1 MYIKCNYIYLY
12 QNQNKMS
19 INEAIKQD
27 EFSSEQQ
34 RLVMN
39 IIFTGNHLSASSNRL
54 FKKYDLT
61 NQQFNVLRIL
71 RGQNGTAITVKNIE
85 SRMLD
90 RSSNVSRLIDKL
102 LKKSLVERIPS
113 CEDRRRV
120 DINVTQKGL
129 DLLGSMDVDVR
140 AMEFAC
146 LDCVHEEHAVLANQI
161 LDQLRKVKP

>member
-1 MYIKCNYIYLY
+1 MY

-19 INEAIKQD
+19 INEVIKQD

-102 LKKSLVERIPS
+102 LKKRLVERIPS

-129 DLLGSMDVDVR
+129 DLLRSMDVDVR

-146 LDCVHEEHAVLANQI
+146 LDCVHEEQAVLANQI
-161 LDQLRKVKP
+161 LDQLRKVKPQK

>member
-1 MYIKCNYIYLY
+1 
-12 QNQNKMS
+12 MS
-19 INEAIKQD
+19 INEEIKQVK
-27 EFSSEQQ
+27 FSSEQQ

-71 RGQNGTAITVKNIE
+71 RGQKGTAITVKNIE

-102 LKKSLVERIPS
+102 LMKSFVERIPC

-120 DINVTQKGL
+120 DINITQKGL
-129 DLLGSMDVDVR
+129 DLLRSMDVDVKS
-140 AMEFAC
+140 MELAC
-146 LDCVHEEHAVLANQI
+146 LNCVSEEQAGLTNQI
-161 LDQLRKVKP
+161 LDQLRNVKP

>member
-146 LDCVHEEHAVLANQI
+146 LNCVHEEQAVLANQI